1 MEVKSCCC
9 LSREIHAFVMHRRAF
24 SSMGDAKRS
33 IFKCRK
39 DSVSRF
45 HDFLDWGKDQKMR
58 VWFLLKLLLIIFWSL
73 WMNVLYGQEGR
84 MGRSCEVVAKPQR
97 RLCLA
102 LEFPL
107 DVTVVSFSLMAP
119 QCDVFYQTDLK
130 KKKKGMKELDK

>member
-1 MEVKSCCC
+1 M
-9 LSREIHAFVMHRRAF
+9 A
-24 SSMGDAKRS
+24 
-33 IFKCRK
+33 RK
-39 DSVSRF
+39 GE
-45 HDFLDWGKDQKMR
+45 WG
-58 VWFLLKLLLIIFWSL
+58 
-73 WMNVLYGQEGR
+73 
-84 MGRSCEVVAKPQR
+84 EVVAKPQR